1 MPNSRARGMLPG
13 EYMKHSTILVYDE
26 NPLARSQGGRE
37 TLAGR
42 EERPDFYVA
51 VVRRRELT
59 WRIEILKGVPID
71 DGIIPDGVFTRIES
85 MKNRIIAEQRS
96 DRGRDQAL
104 LRKSIRRPMRP
115 SPSSSTRHSDEF
127 REASDG

>member
-1 MPNSRARGMLPG
+1 MPNSRSRGMLPG
-13 EYMKHSTILVYDE
+13 EYMKYSTILVYDE

-85 MKNRIIAEQRS
+85 MKNRIIKEQRM
-96 DRGRDQAL
+96 DRGHDQAL
-104 LRKSIRRPMRP
+104 LRKADQ
-115 SPSSSTRHSDEF
+115 DEDDQPEF
-127 REASDG
+127 FDPHATEYQEASDG